1 MIEEIKKF
9 DGMVTSK
16 NKFDISIDTESTTPH
31 WFYQT
36 RHKIHIYAK
45 ALEKSEKTQLLALDW
60 LKKHAVGTEKDEE
73 DPSVE
78 EVSTNDLDNMGYQE
92 LLKLAKEK
100 EFKFDKNPKKN
111 VLIEV
116 LKEVI

>member
-16 NKFDISIDTESTTPH
+16 NKLILVSTLKVLH
-31 WFYQT
+31 HIGFI
-36 RHKIHIYAK
+36 RLGIIHIYAK

-100 EFKFDKNPKKN
+100 EFKFDKNPKKMY
-111 VLIEV
+111 
-116 LKEVI
+116 